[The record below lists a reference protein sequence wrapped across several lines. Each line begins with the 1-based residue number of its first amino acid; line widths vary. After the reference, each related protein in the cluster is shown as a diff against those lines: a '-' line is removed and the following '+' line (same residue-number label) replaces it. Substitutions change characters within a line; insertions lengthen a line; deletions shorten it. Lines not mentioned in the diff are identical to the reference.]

1 MIWMSDR
8 VRTLSKVQ
16 ITALLISGL
25 LLICYF
31 TAPYFYARSVLQDLP
46 DTLSYQDI
54 QYDQGLLKIYGLQSQ
69 SAPNTNTDTSTASN
83 TNDADI
89 SIPAIYAEDTI
100 QRMLIGVT
108 RPFMIIDSAHMN
120 IDLRDRPFQ
129 TAADFIT
136 RENSE
141 YLANFLGNK
150 WLAEEALIDVYTPLG
165 NIQIE
170 TNLQTSGDQRY
181 VLQLYSDQYPGSI
194 AMTAQ
199 GHFNT
204 AKNWKIESAI
214 SRMRINTDGLEIQ
227 RANGMLT
234 AWRSQQQHHYE
245 TLLNCGLLK
254 LSDIALYNANIN
266 IKIDQARN
274 RTAGSLDVYGSLYAG
289 RYSPVHYSITL
300 GNTQAEAE
308 HFFIEAPNRQ
318 AVHDMFVSM
327 IPALLSIAKHQGLYQ
342 DGLENDYNILAK
354 HIIRTDKR
362 YRAKR
367 EKQIYLRYEIK
378 SLFNN
383 PSAVLKEIQDM

>member
-46 DTLSYQDI
+46 DILSYQNI
-54 QYDQGLLKIYGLQSQ
+54 QYDQGLLKIYGLKSKTV
-69 SAPNTNTDTSTASN
+69 SHTENNADT
-83 TNDADI
+83 DI

-129 TAADFIT
+129 TASGFIT
-136 RENSE
+136 RKNSE

-170 TNLQTSGDQRY
+170 ANLQTSGDQRY

-194 AMTAQ
+194 AMTAE

-204 AKNWKIESAI
+204 TKDWRIESAI
-214 SRMRINTDGLEIQ
+214 SRMRVNTDDLEIQ

-234 AWRSQQQHHYE
+234 AWRKQKQHHYE

-266 IKIDQARN
+266 VKIDHARN
-274 RTAGSLDVYGSLYAG
+274 RTAGSLDIYGSLHAG
-289 RYSPVHYSITL
+289 RYSPVHYSVTL
-300 GNTQAEAE
+300 GNTQAETE

-327 IPALLSIAKHQGLYQ
+327 IPALLSIAKQQGLYQ

-354 HIIRTDKR
+354 HIIRTDRR